1 MTRHLLVVFG
11 LLLGWSGV
19 ASAQVEMSFEAQ
31 PVEEDADAKAE
42 LAEAVTSYKRDDFL
56 RSSLLLYRLLERSE
70 RGNRNGR
77 LVGLSAQKA
86 QYFLGKT
93 LYRLGLY
100 QASLGYF
107 DRVVQQGVDHRYF
120 KPTCKWLYYLS
131 RKISGDPGLLE
142 RIAKYRPDD
151 CPVEFRSEISFLLGQ
166 YHYQRG
172 AVKTSLDYL
181 SRVTPESSY
190 FPKAK
195 FLQGISY
202 VRLRKPKESVDSFK
216 DLLRATIEA
225 KEVTEDLRYFNQLAV
240 LSMAR
245 VFYSTGQFDKAAKYY
260 DQISMDSTLWLYAL
274 FESSWTFFRWNK
286 PQKALGQLHTLNSPY
301 FIDEYLPEAPILE
314 SVVFFSNCKYDKA
327 KDALERFNET
337 YSPLRDE
344 LRGYLDSF
352 QDPLEFYAFLGR
364 LQDSGAA
371 ISPRVSQILSAAFA
385 DKKLKRLNAYIR
397 ELDRELRSIRKGQ
410 AVWSKS
416 RLAETIVQDIEVIKS
431 LAEKDAGELARKRL
445 TRVTR
450 ELDDL
455 FQQYQTIQ
463 FELIS
468 QERTNLER
476 ELANVQVAKRQGRQ
490 SKIRPKDDEHLF
502 YPFTGEYW
510 RDELGYYLYNVQS
523 ECAR

>member
-1 MTRHLLVVFG
+1 MTCRVLIFVCLSLCVSV
-11 LLLGWSGV
+11 
-19 ASAQVEMSFEAQ
+19 SAYAQEEMSFAAE

-42 LAEAVTSYKRDDFL
+42 LTEAVGAYKRDDFL
-56 RSSLLLYRLLERSE
+56 RASLLLYRLLERTG
-70 RGNRNGR
+70 RGAEGV
-77 LVGLSAQKA
+77 LVGTSAQKA

-107 DRVVQQGVDHRYF
+107 DRVVEQGLEHRYF

-131 RKISGDPGLLE
+131 RKISGDPGLLK
-142 RIAKYRPDD
+142 RIAKFRPDD
-151 CPVEFRSEISFLLGQ
+151 CPVEFRSEIAFLLGQ

-172 AVKTSLDYL
+172 AVKTSLDFL
-181 SRVTPESSY
+181 SRVTPMSGY

-195 FLQGISY
+195 FLEGISY
-202 VRLRKPKESVDSFK
+202 VRLRKPKEAVASFK

-225 KEVTEDLRYFNQLAV
+225 SEVSEDLRYFNQLAI

-245 VFYSTGQFDKAAKYY
+245 VFYSTTQFDKAAKYY
-260 DQISMDSTLWLYAL
+260 DQISMDSTLWLDAL

-286 PQKALGQLHTLNSPY
+286 PEKALGQLHTLNSPY

-314 SVVFFSNCKYDKA
+314 AVVFYSNCKYDKA
-327 KDALERFNET
+327 RDALERFNEI
-337 YSPLRDE
+337 YAPLRDE

-352 QDPLEFYAFLGR
+352 QDPVEFYDFLGK
-364 LQDSGAA
+364 LQDSGTL
-371 ISPRVSQILSAAFA
+371 ISPRVSQILSAAFG

-397 ELDRELRSIRKGQ
+397 ELDRELASIRQGQ

-416 RLAETIVQDIEVIKS
+416 RLASTIVQDVQVIKS
-431 LAEKDAGELARKRL
+431 LAVNDAGVLARKRL
-445 TRVTR
+445 MRVTR

-468 QERTNLER
+468 QERTSLER
-476 ELANVQVAKRQGRQ
+476 ELANVKVSARKIRKK
-490 SKIRPKDDEHLF
+490 KIRPKDDEHVYF
-502 YPFTGEYW
+502 PFTGEYW